1 MKRTTN
7 LISAALCAALSA
19 MLLAA
24 CAQAP
29 APSAALAAAPAPT
42 AARAAQAEL
51 LWLGQAAFRLTT
63 PSGKVIV
70 IDPWLRPNPKTPAE
84 YKDLS
89 RLGRVDLIL
98 VTHGHADHIADAPE
112 LARMNRA
119 RVFAPGDLNQ
129 TLTVLG
135 VLPPELAPRMNKS
148 GTVTPFPDVPGLRIT
163 AVKAEHSS
171 VYVWKNP
178 ASGQDEAHYGGEPVG
193 FIIELENGQ
202 RVYHMGDTGLFSDMK
217 FIADYYHPDVVLI
230 PIGGNFTMGPADAAY
245 ATREWLHPKV
255 AIPMHYGTNPL
266 NQGTPQQYRDALG
279 ATSTQ
284 VMALQPGEAY
294 RF

>member
-1 MKRTTN
+1 MKTIHRLIGLSCVACTT
-7 LISAALCAALSA
+7 L
-19 MLLAA
+19 LLAA
-24 CAQAP
+24 CANPGPANAP
-29 APSAALAAAPAPT
+29 PPASTTAPT
-42 AARAAQAEL
+42 AQAEL

-70 IDPWLRPNPKTPAE
+70 IDPWLRPNPKTPAA
-84 YKDLS
+84 YKDLAH
-89 RLGRVDLIL
+89 LGHVDLIL

-112 LARMNRA
+112 LARMNHA
-119 RVFAPGDLNQ
+119 RVYAPGDLNQ
-129 TLTVLG
+129 VLTLLG

-148 GTVTPFPDVPGLRIT
+148 GSVTPFPDVPGLRIT

-178 ASGQDEAHYGGEPVG
+178 ASGKEEAHYGGEPVG

-202 RVYHMGDTGLFSDMK
+202 RIYHMGDTGLFSDLK

-245 ATREWLHPKV
+245 ATRNWLHPKV

-279 ATSTQ
+279 DTPTR
-284 VMALQPGEAY
+284 VLALQPGEAY